1 MRHVALIVILA
12 AIPALVGCGSSDDEG
27 PTCDA
32 GEASEVCQVFALVNA
47 ERARVDLAPY
57 VWDSALALAAQRHA
71 EDMVNQGY
79 FDHTSQD
86 GRSFADR
93 SREAGYDASPRGENI
108 AAGYPTAEAV
118 MAGWMSS
125 DGHRSNILAGGS
137 NEIGVG
143 LHERHW
149 VQVFGARSAR

>member
-1 MRHVALIVILA
+1 MRHVVPVVILA
-12 AIPALVGCGSSDDEG
+12 AISALVGCGTSSDDAG

-32 GEASEVCQVFALVNA
+32 GEASEVCQVFELVNQ
-47 ERARVDLAPY
+47 ERARIALQPY
-57 VWDSALALAAQRHA
+57 VWDSSLALAAQRHA

-79 FDHTSQD
+79 FDHTSLD
-86 GRSFADR
+86 GRTFADR

-108 AAGYPTAEAV
+108 AAGYPTADAV

-125 DGHRSNILAGGS
+125 DGHRANILAGGS

-149 VQVFGARSAR
+149 VQVFGTR